1 MINDLKFQDVS
12 SWKFVDDTTISEV
25 VQSKANSHVQNAVTH
40 VEMWSAENKLQLN
53 AKKYKELII
62 DFNHTKHVFDPL
74 SISGNHLNV
83 VKHQKIL
90 GLIISSNLQWNV
102 HIAESI
108 KKANKRMYFLV
119 LLKRAGVPSSDIRNF
134 FCTCIRPLLEYCAQ
148 VFITPFRVTCAKIW
162 KTFKKEHW
170 PLFPQTK
177 HTHKVCSCL
186 TSLKE
191 RRSLLCDKWF
201 SSIVS
206 SESHKLR
213 NLLPPLQED
222 NYNIRNKR
230 LFSIPMIRTERF
242 KRTFIPSMCTN
253 F

>member
-1 MINDLKFQDVS
+1 
-12 SWKFVDDTTISEV
+12 
-25 VQSKANSHVQNAVTH
+25 
-40 VEMWSAENKLQLN
+40 
-53 AKKYKELII
+53 
-62 DFNHTKHVFDPL
+62 
-74 SISGNHLNV
+74 
-83 VKHQKIL
+83 
-90 GLIISSNLQWNV
+90 
-102 HIAESI
+102 
-108 KKANKRMYFLV
+108 MYFLV

-134 FCTCIRPLLEYCAQ
+134 FCTCIRPLLEYCSQ
-148 VFITPFRVTCAKIW
+148 VFHHSLPIYLCEDFENVQKRALAIISPN
-162 KTFKKEHW
+162 
-170 PLFPQTK
+170 QTYAQSLQK
-177 HTHKVCSCL
+177 LNL

-206 SESHKLR
+206 SESHKLH
-213 NLLPPLQED
+213 NLLPTLQED

>member
-1 MINDLKFQDVS
+1 
-12 SWKFVDDTTISEV
+12 
-25 VQSKANSHVQNAVTH
+25 
-40 VEMWSAENKLQLN
+40 
-53 AKKYKELII
+53 
-62 DFNHTKHVFDPL
+62 
-74 SISGNHLNV
+74 
-83 VKHQKIL
+83 
-90 GLIISSNLQWNV
+90 
-102 HIAESI
+102 
-108 KKANKRMYFLV
+108 MYFLV

-134 FCTCIRPLLEYCAQ
+134 FSTCIRPLLEYCSQ
-148 VFITPFRVTCAKIW
+148 VFHHSLPIYLCEDLENVQKRALAIISPNQIYAQSLQK
-162 KTFKKEHW
+162 
-170 PLFPQTK
+170 LN
-177 HTHKVCSCL
+177 L

-206 SESHKLR
+206 SESDKLR